1 MKTDENTLLLT
12 ISCPDTIGIVADV
25 SHFLA
30 GHKCNIVESAQFE
43 DQMNNMFFMRT
54 AFVPENMADEA
65 ELRSAFA
72 PIAERHGMQW
82 QLSPLSKPMRTL
94 IMVSKFGHCLN
105 DLVFRSKTDA
115 LASMDL
121 RMVVSNHTR
130 FERFVT
136 ASDIPFHH
144 IPVTADTKKNAE
156 QRLIDLIEENDIE
169 LIILARYMQ
178 VVSDDFCARYAG
190 RIINIHHS
198 LLPSFKGAKP
208 YHRAFERGVKLIG
221 ATAHYVTADLDEGPI
236 IEQGVTKV
244 GHNMSPDQ
252 LVAKGR
258 EIETVVLSNAVQM
271 HTERRVFLNGN
282 RTVVFT

>member
-1 MKTDENTLLLT
+1 MKADENILLLT
-12 ISCPDTIGIVADV
+12 ISCPDAIGIVADV

-30 GHKCNIVESAQFE
+30 EHSCNIVESAQFE
-43 DQMNNMFFMRT
+43 DQMNNMFFMRI
-54 AFVPENMADEA
+54 
-65 ELRSAFA
+65 AFA
-72 PIAERHGMQW
+72 PEGASDESALRNAFATVAQKHDMQW
-82 QLSPLSKPMRTL
+82 QLALQNKPMRTL

-105 DLVFRSKTDA
+105 DLVFRSKTEA
-115 LASMDL
+115 LPNMDL

-136 ASDIPFHH
+136 SGDIPFHH
-144 IPVTADTKKNAE
+144 IPVTPETKKEAE
-156 QRLIDLIEENDIE
+156 KQLIDLIESNGIE

-178 VVSDDFCARYAG
+178 VVSDEFCARYAG

-208 YHRAFERGVKLIG
+208 YHRAYERGVKMIG

-244 GHNMSPDQ
+244 GHTMLPDQ

-271 HTERRVFLNGN
+271 HSERRVFLNGN
-282 RTVVFT
+282 RTVLFS